1 MQVTEAAGGFTGV
14 IIAMY
19 ATGSGA
25 WSTSPAHFRHSRILQ
40 NCKVDVRQIDSLGQP
55 GRIILEQ
62 IKIEIFYKENRDEAV
77 RTVAFFVK
85 HRLVCINSPIKKRTA

>member
-25 WSTSPAHFRHSRILQ
+25 WSTSPAHFDWFEYR
-40 NCKVDVRQIDSLGQP
+40 G
-55 GRIILEQ
+55 
-62 IKIEIFYKENRDEAV
+62 DE
-77 RTVAFFVK
+77 
-85 HRLVCINSPIKKRTA
+85 